1 MTADAY
7 IDGAGKPPD
16 RGASARARPDSL
28 FLPLRSSADT
38 VGPMLEHGGHQA
50 QHRHERRSLTEKV
63 HVALKQDILSGR
75 LGPDQP
81 IVESALAQRFRV
93 SKTPVREALRQL
105 VHEGL
110 VMVLPRKGYIVRPV
124 GLADVME
131 VLALRRI
138 VEPPLAAEAARR
150 CTPEEAEGLHDLVA
164 REAALR
170 PSLDELRTSLEVHA
184 RIAALAGNRR
194 AVAVV
199 DSLLDETARVPWLSP
214 RLRLGSSA
222 EEHARI
228 VEAIAAGEADEAARH
243 MAAHLD
249 DTRARTLVALGAG

>member
-1 MTADAY
+1 L
-7 IDGAGKPPD
+7 PPEHC
-16 RGASARARPDSL
+16 
-28 FLPLRSSADT
+28 ADT
-38 VGPMLEHGGHQA
+38 VLAMQHGDDHGAAQRHGHA
-50 QHRHERRSLTEKV
+50 SLTDKV
-63 HVALKQDILSGR
+63 YVALKQDILSGR
-75 LGPDQP
+75 LGPDAP

-124 GLADVME
+124 GLVDVME
-131 VLALRRI
+131 VLALRSM

-150 CTPEEAEGLHDLVA
+150 CTPQDADGLRDMVE

-170 PSLDELRTSLEVHA
+170 PGLEELRTSLDVHA
-184 RIAALAGNRR
+184 SLARLAANGRAAAL
-194 AVAVV
+194 V

-214 RLRLGSSA
+214 RLRIGSSA

-228 VEAIAAGEADEAARH
+228 VAAVAAGDAEAAARQ
-243 MAAHLD
+243 MAIHLD
-249 DTRARTLVALGAG
+249 ETRARTLIALGAG